1 MQKLII
7 VTLMLVALCASG
19 LFAQSRFIWVNED
32 FSSPT
37 FPPAGWTISEH
48 AANWSSVQGAA
59 AGGTAPEARLN
70 WSPQFNGSTY
80 LISPQYDT
88 TGETTVYVDFDHF
101 LDWYTNPFTIGL
113 ATRSNNGAWNVAF
126 SQNPTANVGPQR
138 KTVAINNADV
148 GSSTFQFALFFSG
161 NSYNLDYWYI
171 DNVKLYTPFEYDLA
185 VTEIPGEEHLETG
198 QPLMPSCV
206 VKNVGLGT
214 LTASVSLDIFQNQT
228 LLASYPGHVSY
239 SLNPGAQQTA
249 TFPQFTPS
257 VLNELYRFVY
267 SVSSLEDVVDGDPSN
282 NSKTKTCN
290 TWTTAKQNV
299 LLEIGTGGWCPYCPG
314 AAMAADDFIDGGYNV
329 AVIENHNGDPYATD
343 TSNGRNAYYGISGY
357 PTGIFDGL
365 LSYVGGNN
373 TTSVFPSYLP
383 LYEQRAPIKT
393 PITLSMYGNLN
404 TRENYNVTVQINKLA
419 NLAYPNLVL
428 HLCVTESNIPYNWQG
443 QTEFNFVNRI
453 MVPDMNGTTVDL
465 MNSPLGV
472 LNVPLTFAVD
482 PAWQTGNCE
491 FVVFVQNIDTKEVLQ
506 THKVALI
513 DLPEN
518 PVSIDDPG
526 TPSLQTALLGNYP
539 NPFNPNTTIRFSLKD
554 NAPVSVEIYNH
565 KGQKIKTLVNEA
577 KEAGTHS
584 ATWNGTDEN
593 GLSVASGIYYFKM
606 NSGKFSSTKKM
617 ILMK

>member
-1 MQKLII
+1 MII
-7 VTLMLVALCASG
+7 ALMLITLCSSA

-32 FSSPT
+32 FSSTT

-48 AANWSSVQGAA
+48 ATNWSRVQGAA
-59 AGGTAPEARLN
+59 AGGSAPEARFS
-70 WSPQFNGSTY
+70 WDPQFNGTSY

-88 TGETTVYVDFDHF
+88 TGETTLYVDFDHF
-101 LDWYTNPFTIGL
+101 VDWYANPFSIGL

-126 SQNPTANVGPQR
+126 TQSPTANVGPQK
-138 KTVAINNADV
+138 KTVAITNADV

-161 NSYNLDYWYI
+161 NSYNIDYWYI

-185 VTEIPGEEHLETG
+185 VTEVPGAEHLETG
-198 QPLMPSCV
+198 VPITPSCV
-206 VKNVGLGT
+206 IKNVGLAG
-214 LTASVSLDIFQNQT
+214 LTASVSLQIFQNQT
-228 LLASYPGHVSY
+228 QVASYPDHFTDY
-239 SLNPGAQQTA
+239 LEANEQQTA
-249 TFPQFTPS
+249 VFPVFVPDT
-257 VLNELYRFVY
+257 LNELYRFVY
-267 SVSSLEDVVDGDPSN
+267 TITSLEDVVDGDLSN
-282 NSKTKTCN
+282 NTKQKACN

-314 AAMAADDFIDGGYNV
+314 AAMAADDFVEGGYNV

-383 LYEQRAPIKT
+383 LYQQRASIKT
-393 PITLSMYGNLN
+393 PISLSMYGNLN
-404 TRENYNVTVQINKLA
+404 TREDYTVTVQINKLA

-428 HLCVTESNIPYNWQG
+428 HFCVTESDIPYNWQG

-453 MVPDMNGTTVDL
+453 MVPDLNGTAIDL
-465 MNSPLGV
+465 TNAPLGV
-472 LNVPLTFAVD
+472 LNVPLNFAVD

-491 FVVFVQNIDTKEVLQ
+491 FIAFVQNLDTKEVLQ
-506 THKVALI
+506 AYKVALI

-518 PVSIDDPG
+518 PVAIDDPG
-526 TPSLQTALLGNYP
+526 IPALQTALLGNYP
-539 NPFNPNTTIRFSLKD
+539 NPFNPNTTISYSLKD
-554 NAPVSVEIYNH
+554 FSPVCVEIYNH
-565 KGQKIKTLVNEA
+565 KGQKVKTLVNEA

-606 NSGKFSSTKKM
+606 ISGKFSSTKKM